1 LIKSTDSNKN
11 TSPSPSMTSIVFVTL
26 EDSFPYTA
34 RRRPG
39 TPNLVV
45 ESRDVCIALL
55 FVGTLSGEPG

>member
-1 LIKSTDSNKN
+1 
-11 TSPSPSMTSIVFVTL
+11 MTSIVFVTL

-39 TPNLVV
+39 TLNLVV

-55 FVGTLSGEPG
+55 FMGTLSGESG